1 MVDFMQITIDGLTLG
16 ATYALIALGFTLIF
30 GTMRRLN
37 LAYGPV
43 IMAGAYLGALAFA
56 RHGVGAAGAALLVVA
71 GSLLVGLYVERLCFR
86 PFGDEARLA
95 SMVSSFAI
103 WMQIEEAATLLLPSH
118 TNPFPPLWTGAPFAV
133 GPFILRVEH
142 LIAAFAALAAAIA
155 VHLTLSRTRLGL
167 GIRTVIDNR
176 RAAEIVGVP
185 VERTL
190 TLAFLLAS
198 AVGGLAGF
206 LIAAT
211 DGQVTPMLGM
221 WATAKGLIAMMLGG
235 LGSLPGAILGGL
247 ALGLIETHA
256 LALAGPQVRDL
267 AAWLLLFVLL
277 AAWPGGLVGRR
288 DHGAWRAVSG
298 RA

>member
-1 MVDFMQITIDGLTLG
+1 MVDLIQITIDGLTLG
-16 ATYALIALGFTLIF
+16 ATYGLIALGFTLIF

-56 RHGVGAAGAALLVVA
+56 RHGVGAFGAAVLVVA
-71 GSLLVGLYVERLCFR
+71 GSVLVGLYVERLCFR

-103 WMQIEEAATLLLPSH
+103 WMQIEEAATLLLPNH
-118 TNPFPPLWTGAPFAV
+118 TNPFPALWTGAPLMI
-133 GPFILRVEH
+133 GPFILRIEH
-142 LIAAFAALAAAIA
+142 LIAGIAAFAAAAA
-155 VHLTLSRTRLGL
+155 VHLILSRSRLGL
-167 GIRTVIDNR
+167 GIRTVIDNP
-176 RAAEIVGVP
+176 RAAAIVGVP

-235 LGSLPGAILGGL
+235 LGSLPGALIGGL

-267 AAWLLLFVLL
+267 TAWLLLFAIL
-277 AAWPGGLVGRR
+277 AAWPGGLLGGRG
-288 DHGAWRAVSG
+288 HGAWRSVGG
-298 RA
+298 RV

>member
-1 MVDFMQITIDGLTLG
+1 MVDLIQITIDGLTLG
-16 ATYALIALGFTLIF
+16 STYALIALGFTLIF

-43 IMAGAYLGALAFA
+43 IMAGAYLGAFAFS
-56 RHGVGAAGAALLVVA
+56 RHGIGAAGAAVLVVV
-71 GSLLVGLYVERLCFR
+71 GSVLVGLYVERLCFR

-118 TNPFPPLWTGAPFAV
+118 TNPFPPLWTGAPLTL
-133 GPFILRVEH
+133 GPFLLRVEH
-142 LIAAFAALAAAIA
+142 LIAALVALCAAGA
-155 VHLTLSRTRLGL
+155 VHLILTRSQLGL
-167 GIRTVIDNR
+167 GIRTVIDNP
-176 RAAEIVGVP
+176 RAAAIVGVP

-206 LIAAT
+206 LIAST

-235 LGSLPGAILGGL
+235 LGSLRGALIGGV

-267 AAWLLLFVLL
+267 CAWLLLFAIL
-277 AAWPGGLVGRR
+277 AAWPGGLMGGRG
-288 DHGAWRAVSG
+288 HGAWRAVGG
-298 RA
+298 RV

>member
-1 MVDFMQITIDGLTLG
+1 MADLIQITIDGLTLG
-16 ATYALIALGFTLIF
+16 TTYALIALGFTLIF

-43 IMAGAYLGALAFA
+43 IMAGAYLGAFAFA
-56 RHGVGAAGAALLVVA
+56 RHGLSVAGVALLVVG
-71 GSLLVGLYVERLCFR
+71 GSVLVGLYVERLCFR
-86 PFGDEARLA
+86 PFGGEAHLA

-118 TNPFPPLWTGAPFAV
+118 TNPFPALWTGPPLLI
-133 GPFILRVEH
+133 GGFILRVEH
-142 LIAAFAALAAAIA
+142 LIAGLAALGAAAA
-155 VHLTLSRTRLGL
+155 VHLILARTQLGL

-176 RAAEIVGVP
+176 AAARIVGVP
-185 VERTL
+185 VERML

-198 AVGGLAGF
+198 AIGGLAGF

-235 LGSLPGAILGGL
+235 LGSLPGAIIGGL
-247 ALGLIETHA
+247 ALGLIETHV
-256 LALAGPQVRDL
+256 LAAAGPLIRDL
-267 AAWLLLFVLL
+267 AAWLLLFIIL
-277 AAWPGGLVGRR
+277 AAFPGGIMGGRS
-288 DHGAWRAVSG
+288 HAAWRQVAG